1 MSEQRGGNDAK
12 KNIDPKLTAV
22 FFRVIGKLFDDRS
35 VACEY
40 SFFSWGKGEEAVGN
54 SKQVKRVKGL
64 EGKPPAEEQR
74 AVGPEE
80 MKE

>member
-1 MSEQRGGNDAK
+1 M
-12 KNIDPKLTAV
+12 
-22 FFRVIGKLFDDRS
+22 
-35 VACEY
+35 
-40 SFFSWGKGEEAVGN
+40 GN